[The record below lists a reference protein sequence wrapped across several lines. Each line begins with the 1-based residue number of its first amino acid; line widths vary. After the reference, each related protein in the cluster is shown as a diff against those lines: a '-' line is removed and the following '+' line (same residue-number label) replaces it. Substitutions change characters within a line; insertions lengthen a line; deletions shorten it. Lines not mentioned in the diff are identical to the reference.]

1 MKITPTAIADVM
13 VIAPTVSADSRG
25 FFYESFNQRALHDA
39 TGLDLHFV
47 QDSHSR
53 SRQGVLR
60 GMHFQSPQAQGK
72 LVRAVQG
79 AVQDVAVDLRPDSAT
94 QGQYVSTLLTQDEH
108 VLVWIPAGFAHG
120 FLVLSESADVVYKT
134 TGYYAPQHELCLA
147 WNDPSVAINWQLAV
161 PPVLSAKDQSG
172 LTLASALASVKRACR

>member
-13 VIAPTVSADSRG
+13 LIAPTVSADSRG
-25 FFYESFNQRALHDA
+25 FFYESFNQRAFYDA
-39 TGLDLHFV
+39 TGLDLGFV

-72 LVRAVQG
+72 LVRVVQG
-79 AVQDVAVDLRPDSAT
+79 AVQDVAVDLRPGSST

-108 VLVWIPAGFAHG
+108 VLAWIPAGFAHG

-134 TGYYAPQHELCLA
+134 NGYYAPQHEHCLA
-147 WNDPSVAINWQLAV
+147 WDDRSVAIAWQLAT
-161 PPVLSAKDQSG
+161 PPVLSVKDQSG
-172 LTLASALASVKRACR
+172 LSLASALAAVKQACP